1 MFEKGKVADLMEQG
15 KVLELVKFNELEG
28 KIKVLIE
35 EYSFLK
41 NRNQVLEELS
51 EDKDEELERVNSKIK
66 RLNEEWDA
74 VRAKVDSLLDM
85 LQDISVPQ

>member
-15 KVLELVKFNELEG
+15 KILELIKFNELEG

>member
-1 MFEKGKVADLMEQG
+1 MADLMEQG
-15 KVLELVKFNELEG
+15 KLLELVKFNELEG

>member
-1 MFEKGKVADLMEQG
+1 MADLMEQG
-15 KVLELVKFNELEG
+15 KVLELIKFNELEG

>member
-15 KVLELVKFNELEG
+15 KLLELVKFNELEG

>member
-1 MFEKGKVADLMEQG
+1 MADLMEQG
-15 KVLELVKFNELEG
+15 KILELIKFNELEG